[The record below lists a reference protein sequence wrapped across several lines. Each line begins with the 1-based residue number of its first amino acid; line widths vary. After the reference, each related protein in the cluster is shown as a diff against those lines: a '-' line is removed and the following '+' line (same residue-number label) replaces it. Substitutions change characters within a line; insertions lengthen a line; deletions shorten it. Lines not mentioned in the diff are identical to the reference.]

1 MARLG
6 SVASVLAG
14 LITLGWIARRL
25 RRCVPAYDP
34 APWNDSDG
42 VQYNN
47 NCYNYACNLQ
57 TGTFAQPGRASGSM
71 YPLPIDCPGVDQ
83 GALSD
88 GLVTLD
94 CDHGCGCRS
103 CCHKVALVVSPSP
116 DFNDFHWY
124 RLDRNGRWS
133 HKPGGGQATNLDSSS
148 NPITDPRTADR
159 GPYTVFCGCYCV
171 CKGKV
176 TIN

>member
-6 SVASVLAG
+6 RVASFVAG
-14 LITLGWIARRL
+14 LISLGAIARWL

-34 APWNDSDG
+34 APWNDNDG
-42 VQYNN
+42 VQFHN

-57 TGTFAQPGRASGSM
+57 TGTFAQPGRASGNM
-71 YPLPIDCPGVDQ
+71 YPRPIDCPGVDQ
-83 GALSD
+83 GARSD
-88 GLVTLD
+88 GLITLD

-116 DFNDFHWY
+116 SFNDFHWY

-133 HKPGGGQATNLDSSS
+133 HKPGGGQATNLDSSGH
-148 NPITDPRTADR
+148 PITDPRTADR